1 MGEHSGQKKNIMI
14 AVVVIAVVLAFVLVI
29 GVHVSSNRALKAQVA
44 ELQRLTDALRANNT
58 EQAGQI
64 EELANRDAE
73 QDKELVAMS
82 KSLTTKTDELEAMQ
96 EQEAARYVPNIFPL
110 RGNSSLI
117 QETEI
122 TEEGEE
128 EEPDEEEEEEEE
140 EPDTEEEQMRLVI
153 PKDAPSA
160 TFMTAAESRAIAT
173 ADGTVVMVNG
183 DAHKGYQIV
192 LDHGNG
198 YTTVYEGFG
207 LALVSE
213 NDTVGRG
220 SVLLYFVDEINTFTY
235 WMRYE
240 ENWVDPL
247 GTIDIN
253 G

>member
-14 AVVVIAVVLAFVLVI
+14 AVVAIAVVLAFVLVI
-29 GVHVSSNRALKAQVA
+29 GVHISSNRALKAQIA

-128 EEPDEEEEEEEE
+128 EEPDEEEEEES
-140 EPDTEEEQMRLVI
+140 DKEEEQMRLVI

-247 GTIDIN
+247 ETIDIN

>member
-14 AVVVIAVVLAFVLVI
+14 AVVAIAVVLAFVLVI
-29 GVHVSSNRALKAQVA
+29 GVHISSNRALKVQIA

-128 EEPDEEEEEEEE
+128 EEPDEEEEEEPE
-140 EPDTEEEQMRLVI
+140 TEEEQMRLVI

-247 GTIDIN
+247 ETIDIN

>member
-14 AVVVIAVVLAFVLVI
+14 AVVAIAVVLAFVLVI
-29 GVHVSSNRALKAQVA
+29 GVHISSNRALKAQIA

-128 EEPDEEEEEEEE
+128 EEPDEEEEEEEPE
-140 EPDTEEEQMRLVI
+140 TEEEQMRLVI
-153 PKDAPSA
+153 PKDVPSA

-247 GTIDIN
+247 ETIDIN

>member
-122 TEEGEE
+122 AEEGEE
-128 EEPDEEEEEEEE
+128 EEPDEEEEEEEPE
-140 EPDTEEEQMRLVI
+140 TEEEQMRLVI
-153 PKDAPSA
+153 PKDVPSA
-160 TFMTAAESRAIAT
+160 TFMT
-173 ADGTVVMVNG
+173 
-183 DAHKGYQIV
+183 
-192 LDHGNG
+192 
-198 YTTVYEGFG
+198 
-207 LALVSE
+207 
-213 NDTVGRG
+213 
-220 SVLLYFVDEINTFTY
+220 
-235 WMRYE
+235 
-240 ENWVDPL
+240 
-247 GTIDIN
+247 
-253 G
+253 